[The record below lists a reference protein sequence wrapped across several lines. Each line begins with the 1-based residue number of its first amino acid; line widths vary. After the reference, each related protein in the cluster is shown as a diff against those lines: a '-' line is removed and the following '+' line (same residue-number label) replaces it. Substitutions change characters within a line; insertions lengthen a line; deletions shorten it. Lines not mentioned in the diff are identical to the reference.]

1 MAAVV
6 ALFIATLALPFTA
19 QAQTYYD
26 FTIAGVHVTSANCTD
41 LTVIKGVTGK
51 ADYNPDTQTLT
62 LENATINADDEYGL
76 RNDIKG
82 LTIHLVGENTITSE
96 QKNGIFN
103 WYDRSLTFTGNG
115 KLTVKGATTGKNM
128 HQSGISNNGTITVKN
143 CHLQAEGG
151 VYGLDGGQWIFDNCT
166 VRAKGGDSS
175 NPDASSISTLRNKT
189 PEFKNCGITSPA
201 GAVWKKDNLAGFT
214 YFTLVTAD
222 GKPVTDWVEIK
233 PISVTK
239 YKLTIAGTQVTSL
252 NCTDLSVIEGVEGT
266 AKYDPDTKILTLEDA
281 KITNN
286 AEENGDGSGVGLVNK
301 TNGLTIV
308 LVGNNTIT
316 SEKSLGIWNS
326 DDNSLT
332 FTGNGKL
339 TVKGAMSGNPAFQ
352 KGMLNRGTLT
362 VKGCTLEAE
371 AGVSGLVAGHWIF
384 DHCTVRAKGGG
395 SNEDPNKGSICWM
408 WEKQPEFEGCS
419 ITTPEGAVWKEW
431 KDGSQTYFTLFTKD
445 DKAVTDW
452 VEITPAI
459 EYDLKIAGTQ
469 VNSLNCA
476 DLSVIDGVSGTA
488 KYDPDTKTLTLE
500 NAHITNN
507 AEENDYGSGVGLV
520 NKIDGLTINL
530 VGNNTITSEK
540 SIGIWN
546 IDNNSLIGNGKLTV
560 KGAMSGDPAFQRG
573 IFNRGTLTVKD
584 CTLEAEAGVS
594 GLVAGHWIFDHC
606 TVRAKGG
613 GSTEDPYAGSIGYMW
628 SKQPEF
634 KGCSITSPEGA
645 VWKQWEKSE
654 NTYFTLFTKDD
665 KAVTDWVEITPAI
678 EYDLKIAGTQV
689 TSENYADLSVI
700 DGVEGTAKYD
710 PDTKTLTLDDATIV
724 SKKQSSQAI
733 MANIDGLTIKV
744 TGINKV
750 KGHTTSITTSQP
762 LTIKGEGTLYVESAT
777 DCAIYAANT
786 HLTIEKSTVHA
797 KGVYGIAGIQG
808 FSEQLTLRNAT
819 VTAEGTSGS
828 IADFAQLNLEG
839 CAITT
844 PAGAAFDAAL
854 KGVALNGERVT
865 NKVVIAP
872 VATAID
878 TPAADNAAQRG
889 IYTLT
894 GIRLKGDFNHL
905 PAGVYIVNGKK
916 VVKQ

>member
-1 MAAVV
+1 MKTTSFKNMLAAVV

-26 FTIAGVHVTSANCTD
+26 FTIAGVHVTSANCDD
-41 LTVIKGVTGK
+41 LTVIPGVTGK

-62 LENATINADDEYGL
+62 LENA
-76 RNDIKG
+76 
-82 LTIHLVGENTITSE
+82 H
-96 QKNGIFN
+96 
-103 WYDRSLTFTGNG
+103 
-115 KLTVKGATTGKNM
+115 
-128 HQSGISNNGTITVKN
+128 
-143 CHLQAEGG
+143 
-151 VYGLDGGQWIFDNCT
+151 
-166 VRAKGGDSS
+166 
-175 NPDASSISTLRNKT
+175 
-189 PEFKNCGITSPA
+189 
-201 GAVWKKDNLAGFT
+201 
-214 YFTLVTAD
+214 
-222 GKPVTDWVEIK
+222 
-233 PISVTK
+233 
-239 YKLTIAGTQVTSL
+239 
-252 NCTDLSVIEGVEGT
+252 
-266 AKYDPDTKILTLEDA
+266 
-281 KITNN
+281 ITNN

-408 WEKQPEFEGCS
+408 W
-419 ITTPEGAVWKEW
+419 
-431 KDGSQTYFTLFTKD
+431 D
-445 DKAVTDW
+445 
-452 VEITPAI
+452 
-459 EYDLKIAGTQ
+459 
-469 VNSLNCA
+469 
-476 DLSVIDGVSGTA
+476 
-488 KYDPDTKTLTLE
+488 
-500 NAHITNN
+500 
-507 AEENDYGSGVGLV
+507 
-520 NKIDGLTINL
+520 
-530 VGNNTITSEK
+530 
-540 SIGIWN
+540 
-546 IDNNSLIGNGKLTV
+546 
-560 KGAMSGDPAFQRG
+560 
-573 IFNRGTLTVKD
+573 
-584 CTLEAEAGVS
+584 
-594 GLVAGHWIFDHC
+594 
-606 TVRAKGG
+606 
-613 GSTEDPYAGSIGYMW
+613 
-628 SKQPEF
+628 KQPEF

-645 VWKQWEKSE
+645 VWKQWEKSGK
-654 NTYFTLFTKDD
+654 TYFTLFTKDD

-700 DGVEGTAKYD
+700 EGVEGTAKYD

-724 SKKQSSQAI
+724 SQKQSSQAI

-744 TGINKV
+744 TGINRV

-786 HLTIEKSTVHA
+786 HLTIENCTIHA
-797 KGVYGIAGIQG
+797 KGVYGIAGVQG

-854 KGVALNGERVT
+854 KGVALNGTLVKE
-865 NKVVIAP
+865 KVEIKP
-872 VATAID
+872 SPSAID
-878 TPAADNAAQRG
+878 NVTIDNAAQHG

-894 GIRLKGDFNHL
+894 GIRLKGDFQRL
-905 PAGVYIVNGKK
+905 PAGVYIVNGRK
-916 VVKQ
+916 VVKH